1 MPSHAPSYHTNSPI
15 PGRGGRGRGG
25 KDEKQAWVPVTKLGR
40 LVQDGK
46 IKKIEDV
53 YVHSLPIKESEIVD
67 YFFGT
72 KLKDEVIKITP
83 VQKQTCA
90 GQRTRFKAIVAVGD
104 HDGHLGLGV
113 KCSKEVSI
121 AIKGA
126 LANAKIA
133 VSPIRRG
140 YWGSTIGEPHTVP
153 VKVTGRCGSI
163 LVRLIPAPRGT
174 GIVAA
179 GAPKKLLTMAGVEDC
194 YTAASGKTHTLG
206 NFGLLLCLCSLRPD
220 LSSSV

>member
-1 MPSHAPSYHTNSPI
+1 
-15 PGRGGRGRGG
+15 
-25 KDEKQAWVPVTKLGR
+25 VTKLGR

-46 IKKIEDV
+46 IKNIEQI
-53 YVHSLPIKESEIVD
+53 YLHALPIKESEIVD
-67 YFFGT
+67 YFFGP
-72 KLKDEVIKITP
+72 KLKDEVMKITP

-104 HDGHLGLGV
+104 QAGHLGLGV
-113 KCSKEVSI
+113 KVAREVSV

-126 LANAKIA
+126 LVNAKLS

-140 YWGSTIGEPHTVP
+140 YWGNKIGEPHTVP
-153 VKVTGRCGSI
+153 VKVTATCGSI

-179 GAPKKLLTMAGVEDC
+179 NVPKKLLTMAGVEDC
-194 YTAASGKTHTLG
+194 YTAATGKTHTLG
-206 NFGLLLCLCSLRPD
+206 NFAMATFLALQRTYLYLTPD
-220 LSSSV
+220 LWPIKALPVAPFQEHSDFLEKTSKRR